1 MMDKKINLSVLTLA
15 LASVLSLSACGD
27 GDDGSNGVD
36 GATGAAG
43 LTGTAGS
50 PAGSSV
56 ATVADAADFVL
67 TLAPSDI
74 VVTGSAP
81 FAVKFTATGK
91 NNTGDAVPFVGLD
104 TIALYVTNQVENATD
119 TGAPIVWSNNALVNE
134 FGSSMYCTLD
144 GSATAHGGAVVDA
157 CTLVADAENP
167 GTYTGTWEHDGNA
180 PVVLADGNPESL
192 FRVMV
197 RTYNVTDS
205 SGEGLSDKLLSAPLD
220 FIPATGELALS
231 AKDLVANTTC
241 IKCHSEITGFAEG
254 DERIA
259 NIGAH
264 GNFQQV
270 ENCIACHN
278 PANAADPEYAEL
290 GFNINLGPMVHT
302 IHSGGGLTGKVL
314 EFDKIGSPN
323 DLADCTSCHTS
334 DEGWNKNIY
343 AQACVGCH
351 MTVNFETGAGHS
363 EFNLA
368 QADDSQCMAC
378 HAEGDLSP
386 VNAHKIGD
394 RAATIAA
401 LDVKVSNV
409 SYTEGDAI
417 DDEDSLSITL
427 DVQFNGQDVAEGFD
441 FADYASHGTA
451 ADIFVGTVDAQ
462 GTITSNLAMT
472 LAGFKA
478 DAAGKVTATTTG
490 DFNLDQQSLYLASSI
505 RLCNNKALEL
515 AACDGSEHQDRISVA
530 MPTKYWN
537 LAEADGS
544 KANIGRLSQP
554 KRMTASEEGCN
565 SCHGTL
571 VNHHYGNLTFPQ
583 CANCH
588 NNTTPGSV
596 FVDAYTQSGVDDDG
610 EFEYEALPGVKFYN
624 HDLVTVAHRLHS
636 GIMNRG
642 TGASIYRDTNN
653 ELVNYSAVQTDCTA
667 CHKADAKF
675 FTADGSL
682 TSGKR
687 AIAVKIDDGDN
698 VAANDVINYISPVA
712 ESCRSCHAHAN
723 EAAYAHFRSNGATT
737 LEDAATTA
745 TLPVESC
752 ATCHAEGKTYGVDKV
767 HAGVAN

>member
-1 MMDKKINLSVLTLA
+1 MNKKINLSILTLA

-27 GDDGSNGVD
+27 GNDGKDGVD

-43 LTGTAGS
+43 LAGPS
-50 PAGSSV
+50 GLPAGSFV
-56 ATVADAADFVL
+56 DTVANAADFVL
-67 TLAPSDI
+67 TIAPTDI

-81 FAVKFTATGK
+81 FSIKFTATGK
-91 NNTGDAVPFVGLD
+91 NNTGDVVPFVGLD
-104 TIALYVTNQVENATD
+104 TIALYVTNQVENATE
-119 TGAPIVWSNNALVNE
+119 TGAPMVWSNNALVNK
-134 FGSSMYCTLD
+134 FGTSMYCTLD
-144 GSATAHGGAVVDA
+144 GSATTHSGDVVDA

-205 SGEGLSDKLLSAPLD
+205 SGEGISDKLLSAPLD
-220 FIPATGELALS
+220 FIPATGELAVS
-231 AKDLVANTTC
+231 AKDLVANTSC
-241 IKCHSEITGFAEG
+241 IKCHSEITGYGEG

-264 GNFQQV
+264 HNYQQV

-290 GFNINLGPMVHT
+290 GFNIDLGPMVHT
-302 IHSGGGLTGKVL
+302 IHSGAYNAEQDLLTGKAL
-314 EFDKIGSPN
+314 EFSKIGSPN
-323 DLADCTSCHTS
+323 DLEDCTSCHTS
-334 DEGWNKNIY
+334 DESWNKNVY

-351 MTVNFETGAGHS
+351 MEVDFKTGAGHS

-409 SYTEGDAI
+409 SYTEGVAV
-417 DDEDSLSITL
+417 DDEDSLSVTL
-427 DVQFNGQDVAEGFD
+427 DVQFNGQAVAEGFA
-441 FADYASHGTA
+441 FTDYAQSSRGA
-451 ADIFVGTVDAQ
+451 PLAYLLVGTVDEQ
-462 GTITSNLAMT
+462 GTITSNLQMDFVDA
-472 LAGFKA
+472 KA
-478 DAAGKVTATTTG
+478 DAAGKVTVTTTG
-490 DFNLDQQSLYLASSI
+490 LLNLDQQSLYLASSML
-505 RLCNNKALEL
+505 LCNNKALEL

-544 KANIGRLSQP
+544 KANEGRLSQP
-554 KRMTASEEGCN
+554 ERMTASEEGCN

-571 VNHHYGNLTFPQ
+571 VNHHYGNLTFTQ

-588 NNTTPGSV
+588 NDTTPGSV
-596 FVDAYTQSGVDDDG
+596 FEGAYTQSGVDADG
-610 EFEYEALPGVKFYN
+610 EFEYEAMPGVKFYN

-642 TGASIYRDTNN
+642 TGASIYRDTAN
-653 ELVNYSAVQTDCTA
+653 ELVNYSAVQTECTA

-675 FTADGSL
+675 FTADGGL

-687 AIAVKIDDGDN
+687 AIAVKS
-698 VAANDVINYISPVA
+698 NDVINYISPVA

-737 LEDAATTA
+737 VEDAATTA
-745 TLPVESC
+745 NLPVESC
-752 ATCHAEGKTYGVDKV
+752 ATCHAEGKAYGVDKA
-767 HAGVAN
+767 HAGIVH